1 MWVATADLP
10 KSAGHPFY
18 AQLNRVL
25 DDAGFD
31 TFVEAQCAQFYADG
45 IGRPSLAPG
54 RYFRLLLLGYFEGLD
69 SERAIAWRAADSLSI
84 RQFLDFALHEAPPDH
99 STLSRTR
106 RLIDVETHQAVF
118 TWVLQRLAD
127 AHLVEGHTIGIDA
140 TTLEANAAMRSIV
153 RRDTGE
159 AYEAW
164 LTRLAEASGIATP
177 TRAELARFDRKRKK
191 KGSNEDWTHPHDPDA
206 KITKMKDGRTHLAHT
221 AEHAVDLETGAIVG
235 VTVQDADA
243 GDTTTMVDTLIE
255 AADQVAAVDG
265 ASGIAEVVGDTGYH
279 SNETMVG
286 FADLGVRSYVSE
298 PDRGRRKWKGKAAA
312 KKAVY
317 ANRRRIR
324 GNRGQRLLRQRGE
337 RVERPNAH
345 LYETGGMRRVH
356 LRGHPNILKRL
367 LVHVCG
373 FNLGLLMRQLTGVG
387 TPRSLQGRAAALL
400 GALIDLLGGLCE
412 RLKRSWAP
420 GGPRCAGFV
429 VGETGDRSIRTH
441 DPRFTKSP
449 FCHGLLD
456 ELDAHRVGNERGR
469 CAVPHDA
476 AATTDRAA
484 PQGGFRRLECQVQ
497 SRPWGERT
505 DRFQQDAGLADIDGE
520 APQPRCL
527 IGRPIAYRNRSDE
540 AWRRR
545 RMPRVQAFPFP
556 CEQQMLHLLPQR
568 GRCEGLQEKGV
579 RGPSHRVLHIR
590 AINRVSRDEQDSRL
604 WVKGRHPSGQR
615 KPVHLGDDD
624 IRHEQVERRPTLVG
638 NFQGFAPVRSLKQL
652 VPKFQQEPTQ
662 Q

>member
-1 MWVATADLP
+1 MGKKGTRDRQASMWVATADLP

-31 TFVEAQCAQFYADG
+31 TFVEAQCAPFYADG

-127 AHLVEGHTIGIDA
+127 AHLMEGHTIGIDA

-164 LTRLAEASGIATP
+164 LTRLAAASGIATP

-191 KGSNEDWTHPHDPDA
+191 KGSNEDWTNPHDPDA

-243 GDTTTMVDTLIE
+243 GDTTTMVETLID
-255 AADQVAAVDG
+255 AADHVAAVDG
-265 ASGIAEVVGDTGYH
+265 ASGIVEVVGDKGYH

-298 PDRGRRKWKGKAAA
+298 PDRGRRTWTGKAAA

-317 ANRRRIR
+317 ANRRRMR
-324 GNRGQRLLRQRGE
+324 GPRGRRLLRQRGE
-337 RVERPNAH
+337 LLERPGTSARPSQYPQTPAGARLWLQPRVAH
-345 LYETGGMRRVH
+345 AAADGRWYAAEPPGPRGGPSWC
-356 LRGHPNILKRL
+356 LEQP
-367 LVHVCG
+367 
-373 FNLGLLMRQLTGVG
+373 
-387 TPRSLQGRAAALL
+387 PGRALRACEAIL
-400 GALIDLLGGLCE
+400 G
-412 RLKRSWAP
+412 P

-449 FCHGLLD
+449 FCHGLL
-456 ELDAHRVGNERGR
+456 
-469 CAVPHDA
+469 
-476 AATTDRAA
+476 
-484 PQGGFRRLECQVQ
+484 
-497 SRPWGERT
+497 
-505 DRFQQDAGLADIDGE
+505 
-520 APQPRCL
+520 
-527 IGRPIAYRNRSDE
+527 
-540 AWRRR
+540 
-545 RMPRVQAFPFP
+545 
-556 CEQQMLHLLPQR
+556 
-568 GRCEGLQEKGV
+568 
-579 RGPSHRVLHIR
+579 GPS
-590 AINRVSRDEQDSRL
+590 
-604 WVKGRHPSGQR
+604 
-615 KPVHLGDDD
+615 
-624 IRHEQVERRPTLVG
+624 
-638 NFQGFAPVRSLKQL
+638 
-652 VPKFQQEPTQ
+652 
-662 Q
+662 